1 MMKALVWMVVGG
13 ACVFLWNSPP
23 AKKFVDD
30 ISVAYCS
37 NYYDIQTIP
46 MPDKKE
52 SK

>member
-1 MMKALVWMVVGG
+1 MMKAVAWMVVGG
-13 ACVFLWNSPP
+13 AGVLLWMSPP
-23 AKKFVDD
+23 GKKFVDD

-37 NYYDIQTIP
+37 NYYDIEIVP